1 MRPVIVLATTA
12 SVCALALAAGSVGAV
27 SVASARP
34 TTPTAHV
41 VRTHL
46 DGAPAGVDVRVHV
59 ATTALVAR
67 SGVGAHRAVYHRVA
81 PSPRAPHGARLTSG
95 SVAERGAV
103 VSVLS
108 VPGGTAALT
117 GLAEHVSPS
126 CTGTTDGDR
135 VQVLYVR
142 EASTPSRYADLLP
155 SLRSFVADVDDTFA
169 VSSPT
174 SGRRV
179 RWVQDDACL
188 PVLPEVVVDD
198 GALTGNPGLDRLAA
212 QLRAAGYGRSD
223 RKYLAF
229 ADASTLC
236 GIGQMVQD
244 SEPTSANANNGA
256 VAQYARVDTACW
268 TVRSGGHSTPAH
280 ELTHMLGAVQPG
292 APHATVNGHCTDED
306 DALCYDDGSG
316 AAVVIRCAAAGDE
329 GRLDCGH
336 DDYFDDAPTSSGYL
350 AGAWNTARSAF
361 LDVVP
366 ALGAAP
372 TTTTSSAAATTP
384 ATTTSP
390 SPTTVTPAAPAPAPV
405 VVAIAAP
412 ASAYVGASARIST
425 SVASATGPV
434 ATAVQLQGWT
444 PTTGWRVLAGATTSS
459 AGKAVLALRRTAP
472 TALTLRVVV
481 PATGAVARGLSA
493 SKVTRFVKRP
503 TATLAM
509 VRAGRPDVLATT
521 VRTDAQLGVAGQSV
535 SLQVRYPGMTAW
547 RVVTRRTTD
556 RLGQARFSV
565 QPRRRAAYRW
575 VYPGAWNLAPSTSGT
590 VSVSF

>member
-1 MRPVIVLATTA
+1 MRPLTVLAGTA
-12 SVCALALAAGSVGAV
+12 SLCAVVLAAGSASPVPTAAV
-27 SVASARP
+27 SAT
-34 TTPTAHV
+34 TTPAHV

-46 DGAPAGVDVRVHV
+46 DDPPAGVDVHAHV
-59 ATTALVAR
+59 ATAALVAR
-67 SGVGAHRAVYHRVA
+67 SGVSAHRAVYRVA
-81 PSPRAPHGARLTSG
+81 RTHLAPHGARIASG
-95 SVAERGAV
+95 TRTT

-108 VPGGTAALT
+108 VPGGAATLG

-135 VQVLYVR
+135 VQVVFVR

-179 RWVQDDACL
+179 RWVQDGTCV
-188 PVLPEVVVDD
+188 PVLPEVVLAD
-198 GALTGNPGLDRLAA
+198 GALTGNQGLN
-212 QLRAAGYGRSD
+212 QLVPSLQAAGYGRAD

-229 ADASTLC
+229 ADASALC

-244 SEPTSANANNGA
+244 DDPTSNNANNGV

-268 TVRSGGHSTPAH
+268 SVRAGGHSTPAH

-316 AAVVIRCAAAGDE
+316 AAVVTRCAAAGDE

-336 DDYFDDAPTSSGYL
+336 DDYFDDAPASSGYL

-361 LDVVP
+361 LDAVP
-366 ALGAAP
+366 VLGAPSTGAV
-372 TTTTSSAAATTP
+372 TTPP

-390 SPTTVTPAAPAPAPV
+390 PPATVTPAATAPVPV
-405 VVAIAAP
+405 VVAVAAP
-412 ASAYVGASARIST
+412 ASTYVGVSARVST
-425 SVASATGPV
+425 SVSAATGPV
-434 ATAVQLQGWT
+434 ATGVQLQGWT
-444 PTTGWRVLAGATTSS
+444 PVTGWRVLATTTTSS
-459 AGKAVLALRRTAP
+459 TGKAAFVVRRTTP

-481 PATGAVARGLSA
+481 PATAAVARGLS
-493 SKVTRFVKRP
+493 SSRVSRFVKRP
-503 TATLAM
+503 TATLAS
-509 VRAGRPDVLATT
+509 VRAGRPDVLAAT
-521 VRTDAQLGVAGQSV
+521 VRTNALLGVGGQYV
-535 SLQVRYPGMTAW
+535 SLQVRYAGTSTW
-547 RVVTRRTTD
+547 RSVTRRMTD
-556 RLGQARFSV
+556 RLGRVTFAV
-565 QPRRRAAYRW
+565 QPRRKVAYRW
-575 VYPGAWNLAPSTSGT
+575 VYPGAWNLAPSTST
-590 VSVSF
+590 AVSVSF

>member
-1 MRPVIVLATTA
+1 MRRLTVLAGAA
-12 SVCALALAAGSVGAV
+12 SLCAVALAAGTAGAV
-27 SVASARP
+27 TTAAARP
-34 TTPTAHV
+34 APSPAHV

-46 DGAPAGVDVRVHV
+46 DEPPAGVDVRAHV
-59 ATTALVAR
+59 STAALVAR
-67 SGVGAHRAVYHRVA
+67 AGVTARRAVHRAA
-81 PSPRAPHGARLTSG
+81 APHGARLASG
-95 SVAERGAV
+95 AGFV
-103 VSVLS
+103 VSVRS
-108 VPGGTAALT
+108 VPGGTAALG
-117 GLAEHVSPS
+117 GLTEHVSPS

-135 VQVLYVR
+135 VQVLYIR
-142 EASTPSRYADLLP
+142 EASTPGRYADLLP

-179 RWVQDDACL
+179 RWVQDGACV
-188 PVLPEVVVDD
+188 PVLPEVVVAD
-198 GALTGNPGLDRLAA
+198 GALTGNAGLGALVPA
-212 QLRAAGYGRSD
+212 LRAAGYGRAD

-244 SEPTSANANNGA
+244 SDPTSANANNGA

-268 TVRSGGHSTPAH
+268 AVRSDGHSTPAH

-292 APHATVNGHCTDED
+292 APHATANGHCTDDD

-316 AAVVIRCAAAGDE
+316 AALVTRCAAAGDE

-336 DDYFDDAPTSSGYL
+336 DDYFDDAPTSGGYL

-372 TTTTSSAAATTP
+372 TTSSGAATTP

-390 SPTTVTPAAPAPAPV
+390 PPTTATPAAPSPV
-405 VVAIAAP
+405 VVAVAAP
-412 ASAYVGASARIST
+412 ASAYVGASARVS
-425 SVASATGPV
+425 ASAAAATGPV
-434 ATAVQLQGWT
+434 ATAVQLQSWT
-444 PTTGWRVLAGATTSS
+444 RVSGWRVLATATTSS
-459 AGKAVLALRRTAP
+459 TGKAAFVVRRTSPA
-472 TALTLRVVV
+472 ALTLRVVV
-481 PATGAVARGLSA
+481 PATAGLARGLSA

-503 TATLAM
+503 TATLAT

-521 VRTDAQLGVAGQSV
+521 VRTNARLGVAGQSV
-535 SLQVRYPGMTAW
+535 SLQVRYVGTTAW

-556 RLGQARFSV
+556 RVGQARFSV
-565 QPRRRAAYRW
+565 QPRRKAAYRW
-575 VYPGAWNLAPSTSGT
+575 VYPGAWNLAPSTSAA

>member
-12 SVCALALAAGSVGAV
+12 SVCALALAAGSAGAV
-27 SVASARP
+27 TSAAARP
-34 TTPTAHV
+34 TTSPAHV
-41 VRTHL
+41 VRTHP
-46 DGAPAGVDVRVHV
+46 DDPPAGVDVRAHV
-59 ATTALVAR
+59 ATAALVAR
-67 SGVGAHRAVYHRVA
+67 SGASAHRAVYRAA
-81 PSPRAPHGARLTSG
+81 PSPLAPHGARLASG
-95 SVAERGAV
+95 SAAERGAV

-108 VPGGTAALT
+108 VPGGTAALG

-142 EASTPSRYADLLP
+142 EASTPSRYAALLP
-155 SLRSFVADVDDTFA
+155 SLRSFVADVDDTLA

-198 GALTGNPGLDRLAA
+198 GALTGNLGLDRMAA
-212 QLRAAGYGRSD
+212 QLRAAGHGRSD

-256 VAQYARVDTACW
+256 IALYARVDTACW
-268 TVRSGGHSTPAH
+268 AVRNGGHSTPAH

-316 AAVVIRCAAAGDE
+316 AAIVTRCAAAGDE

-372 TTTTSSAAATTP
+372 TTSSAAATTP
-384 ATTTSP
+384 ATTTSLP
-390 SPTTVTPAAPAPAPV
+390 PTTVTPAAPAPAPV

-412 ASAYVGASARIST
+412 ATAYVGASARIST
-425 SVASATGPV
+425 SVASVTGPV

-444 PTTGWRVLAGATTSS
+444 PATGWRVLAGATTSS

-472 TALTLRVVV
+472 TVLTLRVVV

-503 TATLAM
+503 TATLAT
-509 VRAGRPDVLATT
+509 VRAGRPDVLTTT
-521 VRTDAQLGVAGQSV
+521 VRTNARLGVAGQSV
-535 SLQVRYPGMTAW
+535 SLQVRYAGTTAW

-575 VYPGAWNLAPSTSGT
+575 VYPGAWNLAPSTSGP

>member
-1 MRPVIVLATTA
+1 MRPLTVLATTA
-12 SVCALALAAGSVGAV
+12 SVCAVALAAGSAGVV
-27 SVASARP
+27 STASARP
-34 TTPTAHV
+34 ARPTAHV

-46 DGAPAGVDVRVHV
+46 DDAPAGVDVRAHV
-59 ATTALVAR
+59 PTSTLVAR
-67 SGVGAHRAVYHRVA
+67 SGVTAHRSVYRGAWTRLA
-81 PSPRAPHGARLTSG
+81 PRGARAASG
-95 SVAERGAV
+95 EAGDRRPV
-103 VSVLS
+103 VSVLA
-108 VPGGTAALT
+108 VPGGTAT
-117 GLAEHVSPS
+117 MDGLAEHVSPS

-179 RWVQDDACL
+179 RWVQDDACV

-198 GALTGNPGLDRLAA
+198 GALTGNPGLDRLVA
-212 QLRAAGYGRSD
+212 QLRAAGHGRAD
-223 RKYLAF
+223 RKYLTF

-244 SEPTSANANNGA
+244 DDPTSANANNGA

-268 TVRSGGHSTPAH
+268 SVRAGGHSTPAH

-292 APHATVNGHCTDED
+292 APHATAYGHCTDD
-306 DALCYDDGSG
+306 ADALCYDDGSG
-316 AAVVIRCAAAGDE
+316 AAVTDRCAAAGDE

-336 DDYFDDAPTSSGYL
+336 DDYFDDAPAPGGYL

-361 LDVVP
+361 LDAVP
-366 ALGAAP
+366 ALGAPPAASSTTTP
-372 TTTTSSAAATTP
+372 TTPSPPSPTP
-384 ATTTSP
+384 ATM
-390 SPTTVTPAAPAPAPV
+390 TPAAPAPATV

-412 ASAYVGASARIST
+412 ATAYVGASARIST

-444 PTTGWRVLAGATTSS
+444 PKAGWRVLAGATTSS

-472 TALTLRVVV
+472 SALTLRVVV
-481 PATGAVARGLSA
+481 PATGSVARGLSA

-503 TATLAM
+503 TATLAT

-521 VRTDAQLGVAGQSV
+521 VRTNARLGVAGQFV
-535 SLQVRYPGMTAW
+535 SLQVRYAGTTAW

-565 QPRRRAAYRW
+565 QPRRSVVRRVTTRQA
-575 VYPGAWNLAPSTSGT
+575 VVPG
-590 VSVSF
+590 